1 MRTARRRTA
10 SRSGQA
16 IDRPTHSLLRRRV
29 YAILRNV
36 PRGKVVTY
44 GQLALLAGNP
54 RAARQV
60 GWIAH
65 AGGPDLPWQ
74 RVVNR
79 FGGLATG
86 YRGGRRGHG
95 QDLRADG
102 VRVRADFTVDLDKY
116 QWWPEERT
124 FRRLRLGPE
133 IIAAITTLPVRR
145 PPGRT
150 PHVVV
155 FGHLGI
161 TPGNKRRRTRE
172 AAAALPAFSQRTRAT
187 KKEGRT

>member
-1 MRTARRRTA
+1 MAPG
-10 SRSGQA
+10 SGRA
-16 IDRPTHSLLRRRV
+16 IGRPAPSLLRRRV
-29 YAILRNV
+29 HAILRSV

-65 AGGPDLPWQ
+65 AGGPGLPWQ

-95 QDLRADG
+95 RDLRADG
-102 VRVRADFTVDLDKY
+102 VRVRADFTVDLDRY
-116 QWWPEERT
+116 QWWPEERD
-124 FRRLRLGPE
+124 FRRLGLGPE
-133 IIAAITTLPVRR
+133 IIAAITALPARR
-145 PPGRT
+145 M

-155 FGHLGI
+155 FRQMGI
-161 TPGNKRRRTRE
+161 TN
-172 AAAALPAFSQRTRAT
+172 
-187 KKEGRT
+187 